1 MEVVFRG
8 FSKKG
13 LNIPKET
20 SFIVL
25 FSFGEINT
33 YQKLQQKYFLYSFPN
48 IQTGILFNQDPCTRN
63 QDLDLNKCH
72 FKPRGSSYL
81 TTH

>member
-20 SFIVL
+20 SFIEL

-33 YQKLQQKYFLYSFPN
+33 YQKLQQKYFL
-48 IQTGILFNQDPCTRN
+48 
-63 QDLDLNKCH
+63 
-72 FKPRGSSYL
+72 
-81 TTH
+81 